1 MAGLTNIGDALA
13 ATVRS
18 VEEAREYTRQREER
32 ELEEKMRKE
41 HEARMAAEPQTEE
54 EKAKAEEAA
63 LLKQNIIM
71 LNKGIESAK
80 AAMRKEA
87 MLNAQLEIEDVF
99 QAHARMLLW
108 IANNVVLAHQR
119 RKFVVDENNRD
130 ILRFLLYYF
139 NGCQKAEEVFPNRG
153 YKLHKH
159 IMLMGEVG
167 TGKTLLMQIFSEYL
181 HYTNNPRAFYN
192 LSVTQMV
199 NYYTLHNN
207 LDRYTYYEEE
217 NRGFQCTPVNICLND
232 IGTDSITFFGMD
244 TKLLTNQF
252 LHARNEI
259 WVHYHKYAHVTTNLT
274 MEQLKEEYKD
284 GFGRLVDRFKTYNI
298 VPVGGKSRR

>member
-1 MAGLTNIGDALA
+1 MAGLTNIGDAVA
-13 ATVRS
+13 ATLRS
-18 VEEAREYTRQREER
+18 VEDAREYTRQREER
-32 ELEEKMRKE
+32 ELEDKFRKE
-41 HEARMAAEPQTEE
+41 HETRMAAEPQTEE

-71 LNKGIESAK
+71 LNKGIESAR

-87 MLNAQLEIEDVF
+87 VLNAQLEIEDVF

-139 NGCQKAEEVFPNRG
+139 NGCPKAEEVFPNRG

-298 VPVGGKSRR
+298 VPLGGKSRR

>member
-1 MAGLTNIGDALA
+1 MAGLTNIGDAVA
-13 ATVRS
+13 ATLRS
-18 VEEAREYTRQREER
+18 VEDAREYTRQREER
-32 ELEEKMRKE
+32 ELEDKFRKE

-71 LNKGIESAK
+71 LNKGIESAR

-87 MLNAQLEIEDVF
+87 VLNAQLEIEDVF

-139 NGCQKAEEVFPNRG
+139 NGCPKAEEVFPNRG

-192 LSVTQMV
+192 FSVTQMV

-274 MEQLKEEYKD
+274 MEQLKNEYKD